1 MFKTTTITGAILALA
16 ATTAV
21 AQEVQD
27 TQKLE
32 RIEVTGSS
40 IKRIAGEAALPVQT
54 ISSAEI
60 AKSGVT
66 SVTDLIQN
74 LPAMQGFTTS
84 SMSVNGGGA
93 GATTASLHDV
103 GASYTLVLLNGR
115 RLAPLNTGSTVNLN
129 AIPLSAIERVEVL
142 TDGASALY
150 GSDAIAGVVNFITKK
165 DSTNGEFNVSAYKPQ
180 HPGGGSSTMSISKGF
195 GDLEKDKFNILFA
208 AGFDN
213 QQALFASQRDF
224 SKTGNLTFMDQGQ
237 LQNIPLLSSNSVPA
251 NVSNVLLS
259 DGSQYKKKF
268 NPHLLASGS
277 CPADQV
283 KSGNYCKY
291 DYSATVE
298 DLPASTRASLFTSGR
313 LVVSDKV
320 SLFTEL
326 ALSNFQNRPVYAAPA
341 QQNYLIPA
349 SLLAADI
356 NPYLAQLGHPGVT
369 AVAGNSTLMNMR
381 LFDAGGR
388 TDVYTTNTLHFVAG
402 VDATL
407 GNWDTTATYTHS
419 VNKFSDKADGGYVD
433 KIGFDQL
440 VSSGAWDPLM
450 SVKGAGVNS
459 LRPLVLHQVIDQS
472 ESSIDVVSVRGST
485 SLGKLPGGDIG
496 LGIGADYTLQ
506 KYKDNPSAILQG
518 QNALQP
524 NYADA
529 IVGGGGGALPFDSSR
544 NAFGLFTE
552 LVLPVTKSLEF
563 TGSARYDSYTAIKNN
578 DNFDTNGNP
587 VAAAT
592 QGKTNSSATYKL
604 SLRFQPTKDLLF
616 RASVGT
622 GFKAPSMANVTSP
635 LQSGGVTGMHACP
648 TNLPAAVE
656 AYCQGTMEYNILAG
670 GNPQTGAAALKPEKS
685 QQATL
690 GFRFEPTDSISV
702 GADFWLVRLKDQI
715 NTVTDNTAFPA
726 NGITAYPQLFT
737 VAPDPVSHAPVLNF
751 LSLPINTGKA
761 NYQGIDF
768 DATGRMNT
776 PVGRLTTHFAGT
788 YMLKADY
795 QSPGVPG
802 YQTSMSQVG
811 PDGQV
816 TFRYQLR
823 LSATLDT
830 GAFSNTATL
839 NFKPGYM
846 DDTTDYCRA
855 DPADPTGNT
864 CLMTADGKYQIGRH
878 VGSYML
884 VDWQTKYALNKS
896 VSITGGI
903 KNLFD
908 RKPPFSVVDQLNA
921 GNARGFDGRYTDPI
935 GRQFY
940 LGANVKF

>member
-1 MFKTTTITGAILALA
+1 MYKRTKISAAALIVLGGFASLAH
-16 ATTAV
+16 
-21 AQEVQD
+21 AQSD
-27 TQKLE
+27 TSTQQLE
-32 RIEVTGSS
+32 RVEVTGSS

-54 ISSAEI
+54 ISSADI

-66 SVTDLIQN
+66 TVTDLIQN
-74 LPAMQGFTTS
+74 LPAMQGFTTN
-84 SMSVNGGGA
+84 SMSVNGGGG

-165 DSTNGEFNVSAYKPQ
+165 DSTEGVFNISAYKPQ

-224 SKTGNLTFMDQGQ
+224 SKTGVLTFMDQGQ
-237 LQNIPLLSSNSVPA
+237 QQVIPLLSSNSVPA
-251 NVSNVLLS
+251 NVASAQLS
-259 DGSQYKKKF
+259 DGSVITKF
-268 NPHLLASGS
+268 NPHLLATGS

-283 KSGNYCKY
+283 KSGNRCLY

-298 DLPASTRASLFTSGR
+298 NIPASTRSSLFGSGR
-313 LVVSDKV
+313 LVLSDKV
-320 SLFTEL
+320 SVFTEL
-326 ALSNFQNRPVYAAPA
+326 ALSNFQNRPIYAAPA
-341 QQNYLIPA
+341 QQNYLIPQ

-356 NPYLAQLGHPGVT
+356 DPYLAQLGAAPGVT
-369 AVAGNSTLMNMR
+369 AVAGNKTLMNMR

-402 VDATL
+402 VEATL

-433 KIGFDQL
+433 KTGFDEL
-440 VSSGAWDPLM
+440 VASGAWDPLM

-459 LRPLVLHQVIDQS
+459 LRPLVLHQIIDQS
-472 ESSIDVVSVRGST
+472 KSSIDVVSVRAST
-485 SLGKLPGGDIG
+485 SLGKLSGGDIG
-496 LGIGADYTLQ
+496 LGIGADYTNQ
-506 KYKDNPSAILQG
+506 KYIDNPSAIDQG

-524 NYADA
+524 NYTDA
-529 IVGGGGGALPFDSSR
+529 IVGGPGGALPFDSSR
-544 NAFGLFTE
+544 NAYGLFSE
-552 LVLPVTKSLEF
+552 VVLPVLKEF
-563 TGSARYDSYTAIKNN
+563 ELTGSARYDSYTAIKNK

-587 VAAAT
+587 IAAAT

-604 SLRFQPTKDLLF
+604 SFRFQPTKDLLF
-616 RASVGT
+616 RGSVGT
-622 GFKAPSMANVTSP
+622 GFKAPSMADVTSP
-635 LQSGGVTGMHACP
+635 LAAFGVTGMHLCP

-656 AYCQGTMEYNILAG
+656 AYCQGTAEYNVLAG
-670 GNPQTGAAALKPEKS
+670 GNPQTGTGALKPEKS
-685 QQATL
+685 QQATV
-690 GFRFEPTDSISV
+690 GFRFEPTRSV
-702 GADFWLVRLKDQI
+702 SLGADFWMVRLKDQI
-715 NTVTDNTAFPA
+715 NTVTDNTAFPT
-726 NGITAYPQLFT
+726 NGITAYPGLFT

-751 LSLPINTGKA
+751 LSVPINTGKA

-768 DATGRMNT
+768 DVTDRMET
-776 PVGRLTTHFAGT
+776 PLGRLTTKFAGT

-802 YQTSMSQVG
+802 YQTSMAQVG

-816 TFRYQLR
+816 TFRYQLN
-823 LSATLDT
+823 LTATLDT

-846 DDTTDYCRA
+846 DDTTDYCRT
-855 DPADPTGNT
+855 DSSGN
-864 CLMTADGKYQIGRH
+864 CLMTAGGYPEGRH
-878 VGSYML
+878 VASYLL
-884 VDWQTKYALNKS
+884 VDWQTKYAFSKTM
-896 VSITGGI
+896 SITGGI

-908 RKPPFSVVDQLNA
+908 RKPPFSVADQLQA